1 MLKLPKKEGCVA
13 MFINVIVSALTW
25 YYKKLEAYSEI
36 LHFVIWQGKKE
47 LQSSNLAW
55 KPAIGQWQNLKY
67 TTLLHNWISCTVTC
81 S

>member
-36 LHFVIWQGKKE
+36 LHFVIWQGKK
-47 LQSSNLAW
+47 SYN
-55 KPAIGQWQNLKY
+55 PVI
-67 TTLLHNWISCTVTC
+67 
-81 S
+81 